1 MKQTSYN
8 SYQMLQDSKNN
19 NFSYKDEELILQFQ
33 QGNENA
39 FVELVDRY
47 KNKLINFTFN
57 YLGDKDLAED
67 IVQETMLKLYE
78 KRHYYKPIAKF
89 STWIYTIAR
98 NQANTELRKRKR
110 RNISFLSQM
119 TKNGKDF
126 DLDSKAPDLIDEF
139 HNTYLANRINK
150 AIQLLPEHF
159 REVIVLRDI
168 QGLSYEDIG
177 FVMDAPLGTIKS
189 RINRARIQL
198 QAELHDLKKYRS
210 KISK

>member
-57 YLGDKDLAED
+57 YLGDRDLAED

-139 HNTYLANRINK
+139 HNTYLAQRINK

-177 FVMDAPLGTIKS
+177 SVMDAPIGTIKS

>member
-8 SYQMLQDSKNN
+8 SYHMLQDSKKN

-39 FVELVDRY
+39 YIELVNRY
-47 KNKLINFTFN
+47 KNKLINFTYN
-57 YLGDKDLAED
+57 YLGDRDLAED

-78 KRHYYKPIAKF
+78 KRHYYKAIAKF

-126 DLDSKAPDLIDEF
+126 DLDSKSPDLINELQ
-139 HNTYLANRINK
+139 NTYLAKRINK

-177 FVMDAPLGTIKS
+177 LVMDAPLGTIKS

-198 QAELHDLKKYRS
+198 QAELHDLKK
-210 KISK
+210 I

>member
-57 YLGDKDLAED
+57 YLGDRDLAED

-110 RNISFLSQM
+110 RKISFLSQM

-139 HNTYLANRINK
+139 HNTYLAKRINK

-177 FVMDAPLGTIKS
+177 SVMDAPLGTIKS

>member
-8 SYQMLQDSKNN
+8 SYQMLQDSKKN

-39 FVELVDRY
+39 YVELVNRY

-57 YLGDKDLAED
+57 YLGDRDLAED

-78 KRHYYKPIAKF
+78 KRHYYKEIAKF

-126 DLDSKAPDLIDEF
+126 DLDSKSPDLINEL
-139 HNTYLANRINK
+139 HNTYLSKRINK

-177 FVMDAPLGTIKS
+177 LVMDAPLGTIKS

-198 QAELHDLKKYRS
+198 QAELHDLKK
-210 KISK
+210 I

>member
-1 MKQTSYN
+1 
-8 SYQMLQDSKNN
+8 MLQDSKKN

-39 FVELVDRY
+39 YIELVNRY

-57 YLGDKDLAED
+57 YLGDRDLAED

-78 KRHYYKPIAKF
+78 KRHYYKAIAKF

-110 RNISFLSQM
+110 SNISFLSQM

-126 DLDSKAPDLIDEF
+126 DLDSKSPDLINELQ
-139 HNTYLANRINK
+139 NTYLAKRINK

-177 FVMDAPLGTIKS
+177 LVMDAPLGTIKS

-210 KISK
+210 NILK

>member
-8 SYQMLQDSKNN
+8 SYHMLQDSKKN

-39 FVELVDRY
+39 YIELVNRY

-57 YLGDKDLAED
+57 YLGDRDLAED

-78 KRHYYKPIAKF
+78 KRHYYKAIAKF

-126 DLDSKAPDLIDEF
+126 DLDSKSPDLINELQ
-139 HNTYLANRINK
+139 NTYLAKRINK

-177 FVMDAPLGTIKS
+177 LVMDAPLGTIKS

-210 KISK
+210 NILK

>member
-57 YLGDKDLAED
+57 YLGDRDLAED

-139 HNTYLANRINK
+139 HNTYLAQRINK

-168 QGLSYEDIG
+168 QGLTYEDIG
-177 FVMDAPLGTIKS
+177 SVMDAPLGTIKS

>member
-8 SYQMLQDSKNN
+8 SYQMLQDSKKN

-33 QGNENA
+33 KGNENA
-39 FVELVDRY
+39 YVELVNRY

-57 YLGDKDLAED
+57 YLGDRDLAED

-78 KRHYYKPIAKF
+78 KRHYYKEIAKF

-126 DLDSKAPDLIDEF
+126 DLDSKSPDLINEL
-139 HNTYLANRINK
+139 HNTYLSKRINK

-177 FVMDAPLGTIKS
+177 LVMDAPLGTIKS

-198 QAELHDLKKYRS
+198 QAELHDLKK
-210 KISK
+210 I

>member
-1 MKQTSYN
+1 
-8 SYQMLQDSKNN
+8 MLQDSKKN

-39 FVELVDRY
+39 YVELVNRY
-47 KNKLINFTFN
+47 KNKLVNFTFN
-57 YLGDKDLAED
+57 YLGDRDLAED

-78 KRHYYKPIAKF
+78 KRHYYKEIAKF

-126 DLDSKAPDLIDEF
+126 DLDSKSPDLINEL
-139 HNTYLANRINK
+139 HNTYLAKRINK

-177 FVMDAPLGTIKS
+177 LVMDAPLGTIKS

-198 QAELHDLKKYRS
+198 QAELHDLKK
-210 KISK
+210 I

>member
-1 MKQTSYN
+1 
-8 SYQMLQDSKNN
+8 MLQDSKKN

-39 FVELVDRY
+39 YIELVNRY

-57 YLGDKDLAED
+57 YLGDRDLAED

-78 KRHYYKPIAKF
+78 KRHYYKAIAKF

-126 DLDSKAPDLIDEF
+126 DLDSKSPDLINELQ
-139 HNTYLANRINK
+139 NTYLAKRINK

-177 FVMDAPLGTIKS
+177 LVMDAPLGTIKS

-210 KISK
+210 NILK

>member
-8 SYQMLQDSKNN
+8 SYHMLQDSKKN

-39 FVELVDRY
+39 YIELVNRY
-47 KNKLINFTFN
+47 KNKLINFTYN
-57 YLGDKDLAED
+57 YLGDRDLAED

-78 KRHYYKPIAKF
+78 KRHYYKAIAKF

-126 DLDSKAPDLIDEF
+126 DLDSKSPDLINELQ
-139 HNTYLANRINK
+139 NTYLAKRINK

-177 FVMDAPLGTIKS
+177 LVMDAPLGTIKS

-198 QAELHDLKKYRS
+198 QAELHDLKK
-210 KISK
+210 

>member
-57 YLGDKDLAED
+57 YLGDRDLAED

-110 RNISFLSQM
+110 RKISFLSQM

-139 HNTYLANRINK
+139 HNTYLAQRINK

-177 FVMDAPLGTIKS
+177 SVMDAPLGTIKS

>member
-1 MKQTSYN
+1 
-8 SYQMLQDSKNN
+8 MLQDSKKN

-33 QGNENA
+33 KGNENA
-39 FVELVDRY
+39 YVELVNRY

-57 YLGDKDLAED
+57 YLGDRDLAED

-78 KRHYYKPIAKF
+78 KRHYYKEIAKF

-126 DLDSKAPDLIDEF
+126 DLDSKSPDLINEL
-139 HNTYLANRINK
+139 HNTYLSKRINK

-177 FVMDAPLGTIKS
+177 LVMDAPLGTIKS

-198 QAELHDLKKYRS
+198 QAELHDLKK
-210 KISK
+210 I

>member
-8 SYQMLQDSKNN
+8 SYQMLQDSKKN

-33 QGNENA
+33 KGNENA
-39 FVELVDRY
+39 YVELVDRY

-57 YLGDKDLAED
+57 YLGDRDLAED

-78 KRHYYKPIAKF
+78 KRHYYKEIAKF

-126 DLDSKAPDLIDEF
+126 DLDSKSPDLINEL
-139 HNTYLANRINK
+139 HNTYLSKRINK

-177 FVMDAPLGTIKS
+177 LVMDAPLGTIKS

-198 QAELHDLKKYRS
+198 QAELHDLKK
-210 KISK
+210 I

>member
-1 MKQTSYN
+1 
-8 SYQMLQDSKNN
+8 MLQDSKKN

-33 QGNENA
+33 KGNENA
-39 FVELVDRY
+39 YVELVDRY

-57 YLGDKDLAED
+57 YLGDRDLAED

-78 KRHYYKPIAKF
+78 KRHYYKEIAKF

-126 DLDSKAPDLIDEF
+126 DLDSKSPDLINEL
-139 HNTYLANRINK
+139 HNTYLSKRINK

-177 FVMDAPLGTIKS
+177 LVMDAPLGTIKS

-198 QAELHDLKKYRS
+198 QAELHDLKK
-210 KISK
+210 I

>member
-1 MKQTSYN
+1 
-8 SYQMLQDSKNN
+8 MLQDSKKN

-39 FVELVDRY
+39 YVELVNRY

-57 YLGDKDLAED
+57 YLGDRDLAED

-78 KRHYYKPIAKF
+78 KRHYYKEIAKF

-126 DLDSKAPDLIDEF
+126 DLDSKSPDLIHEL
-139 HNTYLANRINK
+139 HNTYLSKRINK

-177 FVMDAPLGTIKS
+177 LVMDAPLGTIKS

-198 QAELHDLKKYRS
+198 QAELHDLKK
-210 KISK
+210 I

>member
-8 SYQMLQDSKNN
+8 SYHMLQDSKKN

-39 FVELVDRY
+39 YIELVNRY

-57 YLGDKDLAED
+57 YLGDRDLAED

-78 KRHYYKPIAKF
+78 KRHYYKAIAKF

-126 DLDSKAPDLIDEF
+126 DLDSKSPDLINELQ
-139 HNTYLANRINK
+139 NTYLAKRINK

-177 FVMDAPLGTIKS
+177 LVMDAPLGTIKS

-198 QAELHDLKKYRS
+198 QAELHDLKK
-210 KISK
+210 I

>member
-1 MKQTSYN
+1 
-8 SYQMLQDSKNN
+8 MLQDSKKN

-39 FVELVDRY
+39 YIELVNRY
-47 KNKLINFTFN
+47 KNKLINFTYN
-57 YLGDKDLAED
+57 YLGDRDLAED

-78 KRHYYKPIAKF
+78 KRHYYKAIAKF

-126 DLDSKAPDLIDEF
+126 DLDSKSPDLINELQ
-139 HNTYLANRINK
+139 NTYLAKRINK

-177 FVMDAPLGTIKS
+177 LVMDAPLGTIKS

-198 QAELHDLKKYRS
+198 QAELHDLKK
-210 KISK
+210 I

>member
-57 YLGDKDLAED
+57 YLGDRDLAED

-139 HNTYLANRINK
+139 HNTYLAQRINK

-177 FVMDAPLGTIKS
+177 SVMDAPLGTIKS

>member
-1 MKQTSYN
+1 
-8 SYQMLQDSKNN
+8 MLQDSKNN

-57 YLGDKDLAED
+57 YLGDRDLAED

-110 RNISFLSQM
+110 RKISFLSQM

-139 HNTYLANRINK
+139 HNTYLAQRINK

-177 FVMDAPLGTIKS
+177 SVMDAPLGTIKS

>member
-1 MKQTSYN
+1 
-8 SYQMLQDSKNN
+8 MLQDSKKN

-33 QGNENA
+33 KGNENA
-39 FVELVDRY
+39 YVELVNRY
-47 KNKLINFTFN
+47 KNKLVNFTFN
-57 YLGDKDLAED
+57 YLGDRDLAED

-78 KRHYYKPIAKF
+78 KRHYYKEIAKF

-126 DLDSKAPDLIDEF
+126 DLDSKSPDLINEL
-139 HNTYLANRINK
+139 HNTYLAKRINK

-177 FVMDAPLGTIKS
+177 LVMDAPLGTIKS

-210 KISK
+210 NRLK

>member
-1 MKQTSYN
+1 MKQTLYN
-8 SYQMLQDSKNN
+8 SYQMLQDSKIN
-19 NFSYKDEELILQFQ
+19 NFLYKDEELILQFQ

-39 FVELVDRY
+39 YVELVNRY

-57 YLGDKDLAED
+57 YLGDRDLAED

-78 KRHYYKPIAKF
+78 KRHYYKAIAKF

-126 DLDSKAPDLIDEF
+126 DLDSKSPDLINELQ
-139 HNTYLANRINK
+139 NTYLAKRINK

-177 FVMDAPLGTIKS
+177 LVMDAPLGTIKS

-198 QAELHDLKKYRS
+198 QAELHDLKK
-210 KISK
+210 I

>member
-8 SYQMLQDSKNN
+8 SYQMLQDSKKN
-19 NFSYKDEELILQFQ
+19 NFLYKDEELILQFQ
-33 QGNENA
+33 QGNESA
-39 FVELVDRY
+39 YIELVNRY

-57 YLGDKDLAED
+57 YLGDRDLAED

-78 KRHYYKPIAKF
+78 KRHYYKAIAKF

-126 DLDSKAPDLIDEF
+126 DLDSKSPDLINELQ
-139 HNTYLANRINK
+139 NTYLAKRINK

-177 FVMDAPLGTIKS
+177 LVMDAPLGTIKS

-210 KISK
+210 NILK

>member
-1 MKQTSYN
+1 
-8 SYQMLQDSKNN
+8 MLQDSKKN

-39 FVELVDRY
+39 YIELVNRY
-47 KNKLINFTFN
+47 KNKLINFTYN
-57 YLGDKDLAED
+57 YLGDRDLAED

-78 KRHYYKPIAKF
+78 KRHYYKAIAKF

-126 DLDSKAPDLIDEF
+126 DLDSKSPDLINEL
-139 HNTYLANRINK
+139 HNTYLAKRINK

-177 FVMDAPLGTIKS
+177 LVMDAPLGTIKS

-198 QAELHDLKKYRS
+198 QAELHDLKK
-210 KISK
+210 I

>member
-1 MKQTSYN
+1 
-8 SYQMLQDSKNN
+8 MLQDSKKN

-33 QGNENA
+33 QGNESA
-39 FVELVDRY
+39 YIELVNRY

-57 YLGDKDLAED
+57 YLGDRDLAED

-78 KRHYYKPIAKF
+78 KRHYYKAIAKF

-126 DLDSKAPDLIDEF
+126 DLDSKSPDLINELQ
-139 HNTYLANRINK
+139 NTYLAKRINK

-177 FVMDAPLGTIKS
+177 LVMDAPLGTIKS

-210 KISK
+210 NILK

>member
-57 YLGDKDLAED
+57 YLGDRDLAED

-110 RNISFLSQM
+110 RKISFLSQM

-139 HNTYLANRINK
+139 HNTYLAQRINK

-177 FVMDAPLGTIKS
+177 SVMDTPLGTIKS

>member
-8 SYQMLQDSKNN
+8 SYQMLQDSKKN
-19 NFSYKDEELILQFQ
+19 NFLYKDEELILQFQ
-33 QGNENA
+33 QGNESA
-39 FVELVDRY
+39 YIELVNRY

-57 YLGDKDLAED
+57 YLGDRDLAED

-78 KRHYYKPIAKF
+78 KRHYYKAIAKF

-126 DLDSKAPDLIDEF
+126 DLDSKSPDLINELQ
-139 HNTYLANRINK
+139 NTYLAKRINR

-177 FVMDAPLGTIKS
+177 LVMDAPLGTIKS

-210 KISK
+210 NILK

>member
-1 MKQTSYN
+1 
-8 SYQMLQDSKNN
+8 MLQDSKNN

-57 YLGDKDLAED
+57 YLGDRDLAED

-110 RNISFLSQM
+110 RKISFLSQM

-139 HNTYLANRINK
+139 HNTYLAKRINK

-177 FVMDAPLGTIKS
+177 SVMDAPLGTIKS

>member
-1 MKQTSYN
+1 
-8 SYQMLQDSKNN
+8 MLQDSKKN

-39 FVELVDRY
+39 YIELVNRY

-57 YLGDKDLAED
+57 YLGDRDLAED

-78 KRHYYKPIAKF
+78 KRHYYKAIAKF

-126 DLDSKAPDLIDEF
+126 DLDSKSPDLINELQ
-139 HNTYLANRINK
+139 NTYLAKRINK

-177 FVMDAPLGTIKS
+177 LVMDAPLGTIKS

-198 QAELHDLKKYRS
+198 QAELHDLKK
-210 KISK
+210 I

>member
-1 MKQTSYN
+1 
-8 SYQMLQDSKNN
+8 MLQDSKKN

-39 FVELVDRY
+39 YIELVNRY

-57 YLGDKDLAED
+57 YLGDRDLAED

-78 KRHYYKPIAKF
+78 KRHYYKAIAKF

-126 DLDSKAPDLIDEF
+126 DLDSKSPDLINELQ
-139 HNTYLANRINK
+139 NTYLAKRINK

-177 FVMDAPLGTIKS
+177 LVMDAPLGTIKS

-198 QAELHDLKKYRS
+198 QAELHDLKK
-210 KISK
+210 

>member
-8 SYQMLQDSKNN
+8 SYHMLQDSKKN

-39 FVELVDRY
+39 YIELVNRY

-57 YLGDKDLAED
+57 YLGDRDLAED

-78 KRHYYKPIAKF
+78 KRHYYKAIAKF

-126 DLDSKAPDLIDEF
+126 DLDSKSPDLINELQ
-139 HNTYLANRINK
+139 NTYLAKRINK

-177 FVMDAPLGTIKS
+177 LVMDAPLGTIKS

-198 QAELHDLKKYRS
+198 QAELHDLKK
-210 KISK
+210 

>member
-1 MKQTSYN
+1 
-8 SYQMLQDSKNN
+8 MLQDSKKN

-39 FVELVDRY
+39 YIELVNRY
-47 KNKLINFTFN
+47 KNKLINFTYN
-57 YLGDKDLAED
+57 YLGDRDLAED

-78 KRHYYKPIAKF
+78 KRHYYKAIAKF

-126 DLDSKAPDLIDEF
+126 DLDSKSPDLINELQ
-139 HNTYLANRINK
+139 NTYLAKRINK

-177 FVMDAPLGTIKS
+177 LVMDAPLGTIKS

-198 QAELHDLKKYRS
+198 QAELHDLKK
-210 KISK
+210 

>member
-1 MKQTSYN
+1 
-8 SYQMLQDSKNN
+8 MLQDSKKN

-39 FVELVDRY
+39 YVELVNRY

-57 YLGDKDLAED
+57 YLGDRDLAED

-78 KRHYYKPIAKF
+78 KRHYYKEIAKF

-126 DLDSKAPDLIDEF
+126 DLDSKSPDLINEL
-139 HNTYLANRINK
+139 HNTYLSKRINK

-177 FVMDAPLGTIKS
+177 LVMDAPLGTIKS

-198 QAELHDLKKYRS
+198 QAELHDLKK
-210 KISK
+210 I

>member
-1 MKQTSYN
+1 
-8 SYQMLQDSKNN
+8 MLQDSKNN

-57 YLGDKDLAED
+57 YLGDRDLAED

-110 RNISFLSQM
+110 RKISFLSQM

-139 HNTYLANRINK
+139 HNTYLAQRINK

-168 QGLSYEDIG
+168 QGLTYEDIG
-177 FVMDAPLGTIKS
+177 SVMDAPLGTIKS